1 MQDRDVVAAVVAG
14 SPDGIAEAYDR
25 YAASLHAYCH
35 SMLPGPEAD
44 EVVQDTFIIAV
55 SKLGGLRDPDR
66 LDAWLHAVARN
77 ECLRRLGT
85 KGPRGSKGSGYA
97 ASASSAVPGSADP
110 DDVLPAVTLL
120 AGLRGRVLTA
130 CADNS
135 PTGRAHRMSVAHR
148 AGAFGPAG
156 FPRAIAP
163 AGPRWWR
170 RVRRH
175 PGVVAPVAVLA
186 AVAVAAGITV
196 IMTVSGSDRRPQASA
211 LGLSG
216 AMSSSSPS
224 PTPGSAVPGR
234 AVPGRAVP
242 GRAVPGRTNAASSP
256 AAPSASP
263 AVPSA
268 TMPGGALSLGPPAG
282 PGTSDPPAS
291 PSQASPSASPTPSRS
306 PTPGHLQVTPGQLL
320 LTAAKGKTVSGLFS
334 VTAENGP
341 VSYTIKV
348 PAAMAGKIKVAPAKG
363 SLPANEYV
371 TMTVNVTVT
380 VTSQVALNT
389 YVTVEPGNIAVRVVL
404 KIKA

>member
-1 MQDRDVVAAVVAG
+1 MVAAVVAG
-14 SPDGIAEAYDR
+14 NPDGIAEAYDR

-35 SMLPGPEAD
+35 SMLPGPEAA

-97 ASASSAVPGSADP
+97 AGASPAVPGSADP

-156 FPRAIAP
+156 FPKAIAP
-163 AGPRWWR
+163 AGARWWR
-170 RVRRH
+170 RARRH

-216 AMSSSSPS
+216 AMSSSSSS
-224 PTPGSAVPGR
+224 PTPGST
-234 AVPGRAVP
+234 VP
-242 GRAVPGRTNAASSP
+242 GRAVPGRTNAAPSP

-263 AVPSA
+263 AAPSASPSAPSA
-268 TMPGGALSLGPPAG
+268 TTPGGALSPGPPTG
-282 PGTSDPPAS
+282 RGTSDPSAS
-291 PSQASPSASPTPSRS
+291 PSQTSPSASPTPSPS
-306 PTPGHLQVTPGQLL
+306 PTRGYLVVTPDQLL
-320 LTAAKGKTVSGLFS
+320 LTAAKGKTVSGHFS

-341 VSYTIKV
+341 VSYAIKV
-348 PAAMAGKIKVAPAKG
+348 PAAMAGMIKVAPSKG
-363 SLPANEYV
+363 SLPANKYV
-371 TMTVNVTVT
+371 TVTVT
-380 VTSQVALNT
+380 VTSQVALTT
-389 YVTVEPGNIAVRVVL
+389 YVTVEPGNITVPVVL
-404 KIKA
+404 KIKT

>member
-1 MQDRDVVAAVVAG
+1 MVAAVVAG
-14 SPDGIAEAYDR
+14 NPDGIAEAYDR

-35 SMLPGPEAD
+35 SMLPGPEAA
-44 EVVQDTFIIAV
+44 EVVHDTFIIAV

-85 KGPRGSKGSGYA
+85 EGPRGAKGSGYA
-97 ASASSAVPGSADP
+97 AEASSAVPGSADP

-156 FPRAIAP
+156 FPKAIAP
-163 AGPRWWR
+163 DGARWWR
-170 RVRRH
+170 RVRGH

-216 AMSSSSPS
+216 A
-224 PTPGSAVPGR
+224 
-234 AVPGRAVP
+234 
-242 GRAVPGRTNAASSP
+242 
-256 AAPSASP
+256 
-263 AVPSA
+263 
-268 TMPGGALSLGPPAG
+268 
-282 PGTSDPPAS
+282 
-291 PSQASPSASPTPSRS
+291 
-306 PTPGHLQVTPGQLL
+306 
-320 LTAAKGKTVSGLFS
+320 
-334 VTAENGP
+334 
-341 VSYTIKV
+341 
-348 PAAMAGKIKVAPAKG
+348 
-363 SLPANEYV
+363 
-371 TMTVNVTVT
+371 NV
-380 VTSQVALNT
+380 
-389 YVTVEPGNIAVRVVL
+389 
-404 KIKA
+404 

>member
-14 SPDGIAEAYDR
+14 NPDGIAEAYDR

-35 SMLPGPEAD
+35 SMLPGPEAA

-97 ASASSAVPGSADP
+97 AGASPAVPGSADP

-156 FPRAIAP
+156 FPKAIAP
-163 AGPRWWR
+163 AGARWWR

-196 IMTVSGSDRRPQASA
+196 VMTVSGSDRRPQASA

-216 AMSSSSPS
+216 AMSSSSS
-224 PTPGSAVPGR
+224 PTPGSTVPGST
-234 AVPGRAVP
+234 VPGSTAP
-242 GRAVPGRTNAASSP
+242 GRAVPGRTNEASSPAVPSASP
-256 AAPSASP
+256 AAPSA
-263 AVPSA
+263 
-268 TMPGGALSLGPPAG
+268 TTPGGALSPGPPTG
-282 PGTSDPPAS
+282 PGTSDPSAS
-291 PSQASPSASPTPSRS
+291 PSQTSPSASPTPSPS
-306 PTPGHLQVTPGQLL
+306 PTRGYLLVTPDQLL
-320 LTAAKGKTVSGLFS
+320 LTAAKGKAVSGLFS

-348 PAAMAGKIKVAPAKG
+348 PADMAGKIKVAPSKG
-363 SLPANEYV
+363 SLPANKHV
-371 TMTVNVTVT
+371 TVTVT
-380 VTSQVALNT
+380 VTSQVALTT
-389 YVTVEPGNIAVRVVL
+389 YVTVEPGNIAVPVVL
-404 KIKA
+404 KIKT

>member
-1 MQDRDVVAAVVAG
+1 MVAAVVAG
-14 SPDGIAEAYDR
+14 NPDRIAEAYDR
-25 YAASLHAYCH
+25 YAASLYAYCH
-35 SMLPGPEAD
+35 SMLPGPEAA
-44 EVVQDTFIIAV
+44 EVIQDTFIIAV
-55 SKLGGLRDPDR
+55 SKLDGLREPDR

-77 ECLRRLGT
+77 ECLRRLGP
-85 KGPRGSKGSGYA
+85 KGPRGPRGGAGPRGSKGIGYA
-97 ASASSAVPGSADP
+97 AGASSPVPGSADP

-120 AGLRGRVLTA
+120 AGLRRRVLTA

-156 FPRAIAP
+156 FPKAIAP
-163 AGPRWWR
+163 AELRWWR
-170 RVRRH
+170 RVGRN
-175 PGVVAPVAVLA
+175 PGVVAPLAVLA
-186 AVAVAAGITV
+186 ALAVAAGITV
-196 IMTVSGSDRRPQASA
+196 IMTASGSDGRPQASA

-216 AMSSSSPS
+216 AMSSSSSS
-224 PTPGSAVPGR
+224 PTPGST
-234 AVPGRAVP
+234 VP

-263 AVPSA
+263 TAPSA
-268 TMPGGALSLGPPAG
+268 TTPGGALSPGPPTG
-282 PGTSDPPAS
+282 PGTSDPSAS
-291 PSQASPSASPTPSRS
+291 PSQTSPSASPTPSPS
-306 PTPGHLQVTPGQLL
+306 PTPGYLLVTPDQLL

-348 PAAMAGKIKVAPAKG
+348 PAAMAGKIMVGPSKG

-371 TMTVNVTVT
+371 TVTVT

-404 KIKA
+404 KITA

>member
-1 MQDRDVVAAVVAG
+1 MVAAVVAG
-14 SPDGIAEAYDR
+14 NPDGIAEAYDR

-35 SMLPGPEAD
+35 SMLPGPEAA

-77 ECLRRLGT
+77 ECLHRLGT
-85 KGPRGSKGSGYA
+85 KGPGGSKGSGESKGSGYA
-97 ASASSAVPGSADP
+97 AGASSAVPGSADP

-120 AGLRGRVLTA
+120 AGLRGRVLTV

-156 FPRAIAP
+156 FPKAIAP

-170 RVRRH
+170 RVPRH
-175 PGVVAPVAVLA
+175 PGVVAPVAILV
-186 AVAVAAGITV
+186 AVAVVAGITV

-216 AMSSSSPS
+216 PMSSSSSS
-224 PTPGSAVPGR
+224 PTPGSTVPVR
-234 AVPGRAVP
+234 VVP

-263 AVPSA
+263 SAPSA
-268 TMPGGALSLGPPAG
+268 TTPGDALSPGPPTG
-282 PGTSDPPAS
+282 PGTPDPSAS
-291 PSQASPSASPTPSRS
+291 PSQTSPSASPTPSPS
-306 PTPGHLQVTPGQLL
+306 PTRGYLLVTPDQLL
-320 LTAAKGKTVSGLFS
+320 LTAVKGKAVSGLFS

-348 PAAMAGKIKVAPAKG
+348 PAAMAGKMKVAPSKG
-363 SLPANEYV
+363 SLPANKHV
-371 TMTVNVTVT
+371 TVTVT
-380 VTSQVALNT
+380 VTSQVALTT
-389 YVTVEPGNIAVRVVL
+389 YVTVEPGNITVPVVL
-404 KIKA
+404 KIKT

>member
-1 MQDRDVVAAVVAG
+1 MVAAVVAG
-14 SPDGIAEAYDR
+14 NPDGIAEAYDR
-25 YAASLHAYCH
+25 YAASLHANCH
-35 SMLPGPEAD
+35 SMLPGPEAA

-85 KGPRGSKGSGYA
+85 KSPGGYKGSGYA
-97 ASASSAVPGSADP
+97 GGASPAVPGSADP

-120 AGLRGRVLTA
+120 AGLRGRMLTA

-135 PTGRAHRMSVAHR
+135 PAGRAHRMSVAHR

-163 AGPRWWR
+163 AGPLWWR

-175 PGVVAPVAVLA
+175 PGVVAPVAVLV

-196 IMTVSGSDRRPQASA
+196 IMTVSGSDRRPEASA

-216 AMSSSSPS
+216 AMSGSSSS
-224 PTPGSAVPGR
+224 PTPGSAVRGSTVPGR

-242 GRAVPGRTNAASSP
+242 GHTNAAFSP

-268 TMPGGALSLGPPAG
+268 TTPGGALSLGPPAG
-282 PGTSDPPAS
+282 PGTSDPSAS
-291 PSQASPSASPTPSRS
+291 PSQTSPWTKLILSSTSTRL
-306 PTPGHLQVTPGQLL
+306 GR
-320 LTAAKGKTVSGLFS
+320 F
-334 VTAENGP
+334 
-341 VSYTIKV
+341 
-348 PAAMAGKIKVAPAKG
+348 PA
-363 SLPANEYV
+363 
-371 TMTVNVTVT
+371 
-380 VTSQVALNT
+380 
-389 YVTVEPGNIAVRVVL
+389 
-404 KIKA
+404 

>member
-14 SPDGIAEAYDR
+14 NPDGIAEAYDR

-35 SMLPGPEAD
+35 SMLPGPEAA

-97 ASASSAVPGSADP
+97 AGASSAVPGSADP

-156 FPRAIAP
+156 FPKAIAP
-163 AGPRWWR
+163 AGPPWWR

-175 PGVVAPVAVLA
+175 PGVVAPVAVLV

-196 IMTVSGSDRRPQASA
+196 IMPVSGSDRRPQASA

-216 AMSSSSPS
+216 AMSSSSSS
-224 PTPGSAVPGR
+224 PTSGGTVPGSTVPGST
-234 AVPGRAVP
+234 VP

-256 AAPSASP
+256 TAPSASP
-263 AVPSA
+263 SAPSA
-268 TMPGGALSLGPPAG
+268 TTPGVALSPGLPTG
-282 PGTSDPPAS
+282 PGTSDPSAS
-291 PSQASPSASPTPSRS
+291 PSQSSPSASPTTSPS
-306 PTPGHLQVTPGQLL
+306 PTRGYLKVTPDQLL
-320 LTAAKGKTVSGLFS
+320 LTAVKGKTVSGLFS

-341 VSYTIKV
+341 VSYTINV
-348 PAAMAGKIKVAPAKG
+348 PAAMAGKIKVAPSKG
-363 SLPANEYV
+363 SLPANGHV
-371 TMTVNVTVT
+371 TVTVT

-389 YVTVEPGNIAVRVVL
+389 YVAVEPGNITVPVVL
-404 KIKA
+404 KIMA

>member
-1 MQDRDVVAAVVAG
+1 MVAAVVAG
-14 SPDGIAEAYDR
+14 NPDGIAEAYDR

-35 SMLPGPEAD
+35 SMLPGPEAA

-55 SKLGGLRDPDR
+55 SKLGGLRDPYR

-77 ECLRRLGT
+77 ECLHRLGT
-85 KGPRGSKGSGYA
+85 KGPGGSKGSGYA
-97 ASASSAVPGSADP
+97 AGASSAVPGSADP

-135 PTGRAHRMSVAHR
+135 PTGRARRMSVAHR

-156 FPRAIAP
+156 FPRAIVP

-170 RVRRH
+170 RVCRH
-175 PGVVAPVAVLA
+175 PGVVAPVAVLV

-216 AMSSSSPS
+216 PMSSSSSS
-224 PTPGSAVPGR
+224 PAPGSTVPVRVVPVR
-234 AVPGRAVP
+234 AVPGRS
-242 GRAVPGRTNAASSP
+242 NAASSP

-263 AVPSA
+263 SAPSA
-268 TMPGGALSLGPPAG
+268 TTPGGALSPGPPAG
-282 PGTSDPPAS
+282 PGTSDPSAS
-291 PSQASPSASPTPSRS
+291 PSQTSPSASPTPSPS
-306 PTPGHLQVTPGQLL
+306 PSTSPAQGHLLAAPDQLL
-320 LTAAKGKTVSGLFS
+320 LTAVKGKAVSGLFS

-348 PAAMAGKIKVAPAKG
+348 PAAMAGKMKVAPSKG
-363 SLPANEYV
+363 SLPASKHV
-371 TMTVNVTVT
+371 TVTVT
-380 VTSQVALNT
+380 VTSQVALTT
-389 YVTVEPGNIAVRVVL
+389 YVTVEPGNITVPVVL

>member
-1 MQDRDVVAAVVAG
+1 MVAAVVAG
-14 SPDGIAEAYDR
+14 NPDGIAEAYDR

-35 SMLPGPEAD
+35 SMLPGPEAA

-97 ASASSAVPGSADP
+97 AGASPAVPGSADP

-156 FPRAIAP
+156 FPKAIAP
-163 AGPRWWR
+163 AGARWWR
-170 RVRRH
+170 RARRH

-196 IMTVSGSDRRPQASA
+196 VMTVSGSDRRPQASA

-216 AMSSSSPS
+216 AMSSSSS
-224 PTPGSAVPGR
+224 PTPGSTVPGSTVPGR
-234 AVPGRAVP
+234 AVPVRVVP

-263 AVPSA
+263 SAPSA
-268 TMPGGALSLGPPAG
+268 TTPGGALSPGPPAG
-282 PGTSDPPAS
+282 PGTSDPSAS
-291 PSQASPSASPTPSRS
+291 PSQTSPSASPTPSPS
-306 PTPGHLQVTPGQLL
+306 PTRGYLLVTPDQLL
-320 LTAAKGKTVSGLFS
+320 LTAAKGKAVSGLFS

-348 PAAMAGKIKVAPAKG
+348 PAAMAGKIKVAPSKG
-363 SLPANEYV
+363 SLPANKHV
-371 TMTVNVTVT
+371 TVTVT
-380 VTSQVALNT
+380 VTSQVALTT
-389 YVTVEPGNIAVRVVL
+389 YVTVEPGNIAVPVVL
-404 KIKA
+404 KIKT

>member
-14 SPDGIAEAYDR
+14 NPYGIAEAYDR

-35 SMLPGPEAD
+35 SMLPGPEAA

-97 ASASSAVPGSADP
+97 AGASPAVPGSADP

-156 FPRAIAP
+156 FPKAIAP
-163 AGPRWWR
+163 AGARWWR
-170 RVRRH
+170 RARRH

-196 IMTVSGSDRRPQASA
+196 VMTVSGSDRRPQASA

-216 AMSSSSPS
+216 AMSSSSS
-224 PTPGSAVPGR
+224 PTPGST
-234 AVPGRAVP
+234 VPGRAVP

-256 AAPSASP
+256 AVPSASP
-263 AVPSA
+263 AAPSA
-268 TMPGGALSLGPPAG
+268 TTPGGALSPGPATG
-282 PGTSDPPAS
+282 PGTSDPSAS
-291 PSQASPSASPTPSRS
+291 PSQTSPSASPTPSPS
-306 PTPGHLQVTPGQLL
+306 PTRGYLLVTPDQLL
-320 LTAAKGKTVSGLFS
+320 LTAAKGKAVSGLFS

-341 VSYTIKV
+341 VSYIIKV
-348 PAAMAGKIKVAPAKG
+348 PADMAGKIKVAPSKG
-363 SLPANEYV
+363 SLPANKHV
-371 TMTVNVTVT
+371 TVTVT
-380 VTSQVALNT
+380 VTSQVALTT
-389 YVTVEPGNIAVRVVL
+389 YVTVEPGNIAVPVVL
-404 KIKA
+404 KIKT